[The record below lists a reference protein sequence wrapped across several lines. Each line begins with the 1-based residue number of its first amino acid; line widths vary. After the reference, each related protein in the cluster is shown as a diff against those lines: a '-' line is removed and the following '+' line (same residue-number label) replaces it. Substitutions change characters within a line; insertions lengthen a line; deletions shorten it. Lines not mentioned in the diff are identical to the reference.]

1 MTLAA
6 SRGGGRA
13 VALAV
18 LALVLALLWLGPVS
32 LYLDMVGD
40 GGEQLAQRGALLQR
54 YETLARAPPSETP
67 RPAKSP
73 SLFPAVPEA
82 QAVAMLQETIKA
94 AAVANHIEVRSLQ
107 VLRNDAGADT
117 GRIGV
122 RIRAAGD
129 VASLGHL
136 LFAVESAQPALYP
149 DNLQVTAPPTAP
161 GAPPAPLDFQLD
173 VTGFRSSGA

>member
-6 SRGGGRA
+6 SRGSRA

-18 LALVLALLWLGPVS
+18 LALLLALLWLGPVS
-32 LYLDMVGD
+32 LYLGMIGD
-40 GGEQLAQRGALLQR
+40 GAEQLAQRGALLQR
-54 YETLARAPPSETP
+54 YEALARAPPPEMSP
-67 RPAKSP
+67 PARSP

-94 AAVANHIEVRSLQ
+94 AAAANHIEVRSLQ

-122 RIRAAGD
+122 RVRAAGD
-129 VASLGHL
+129 VASLGRL
-136 LFAVESAQPALYP
+136 LYAVESAQPALYP
-149 DNLQVTAPPTAP
+149 DNLQITAPPAP
-161 GAPPAPLDFQLD
+161 PLDFQLD
-173 VTGFRSSGA
+173 VTGFRSGGAS